1 MSSSTVPSDDGL
13 PARTTDGRDWQD
25 GQDKRKK
32 WLLAFFKVLLF
43 CILCF
48 IIVAMKYSKAIF
60 KLREKLILSQK
71 EFADLIS
78 VSRMSVVRWEGG
90 YCEPTIKTK
99 RKIKKLCDDNGIEA

>member
-1 MSSSTVPSDDGL
+1 
-13 PARTTDGRDWQD
+13 
-25 GQDKRKK
+25 
-32 WLLAFFKVLLF
+32 VLLF
-43 CILCF
+43 RICRL
-48 IIVAMKYSKAIF
+48 IIVSMKYSKVIL

-71 EFADLIS
+71 EFAGLIG